1 MSLRLSELHHSK
13 IVLLDRISLNMFASM
28 LTPKTDEQIKL
39 MDKVLERAT
48 NKEVKANK
56 PCMNL
61 PIRVWELKKLF
72 PNYETNPPIYWERH
86 E

>member
-13 IVLLDRISLNMFASM
+13 IILLDRIALNTLASM
-28 LTPKTDEQIKL
+28 LTPKTDEQAKL
-39 MDKVLERAT
+39 VVKVLDRT
-48 NKEVKANK
+48 LSKEKKTNK
-56 PCMNL
+56 PCMKV

-72 PNYETNPPIYWERH
+72 PDYETNMPTCWERH

>member
-13 IVLLDRISLNMFASM
+13 IVLLDRIALNTLASM
-28 LTPKTDEQIKL
+28 LTPKTDEQAKL
-39 MDKVLERAT
+39 VDKVFRRT
-48 NKEVKANK
+48 VSQEVKSNK
-56 PCMNL
+56 PCMKV

-72 PNYETNPPIYWERH
+72 PDYETNLLMWCERH